1 MSFRTKASLI
11 IPLLLAFSACSL
23 PNQTESSEPLESSS
37 SENIS
42 LKELSS
48 DMVSQDQSSEK
59 SSESSSDGKVYYTV
73 SIYQSYVRRP
83 DAMGRTG
90 IRFDN
95 SVQIESGLP
104 LYRTT
109 EEGRDFYHKYMH
121 PLYRSYGEAYNIFYL
136 FHDQECRDLYEYGS
150 PILSDMTFYY
160 YGDG

>member
-1 MSFRTKASLI
+1 MDSKNKAFLLISSL
-11 IPLLLAFSACSL
+11 FVVSACA
-23 PNQTESSEPLESSS
+23 QTGQSSPSESPIHSSQEESSLEEAT
-37 SENIS
+37 SEAS
-42 LKELSS
+42 
-48 DMVSQDQSSEK
+48 SQDQSSEK

-109 EEGRDFYHKYMH
+109 EEGRDFYHQYMH
-121 PLYRSYGEAYNIFYL
+121 PLYRSYGDAYNIFYL